1 MDKSLP
7 LCPIA
12 VVVVGH
18 VDHGKSTLIGR
29 LFHDA
34 GVLPEG
40 RFDQLTAAAE
50 RRGAAFEFAN
60 FTDGLQA
67 ERDQNVTI
75 DTTQILFRSNGREIL
90 FIDAPG
96 HREFIK
102 NMVTGAAQ
110 ADAALL
116 VIDAVD
122 GVSDQTRRHAL
133 LLTILGITR
142 LIVVINKIDRIAES
156 ERQARFSALAAAA
169 TDVLGS
175 LGLAPASI
183 VPAAASLGWNVI
195 NRAAEIAWHQG
206 ATVVEALFDLAPAR
220 TRSHLPAPARTCS
233 HLPAPDRTGSHLSAP
248 ARTCAVFS
256 VQDVYRRDAR
266 RWLVGRLESGSL
278 SPGDAVVVLPSGQP
292 ATVDLVEFGAA
303 DPQVRTP
310 AFTIREPLFVA
321 RGDVLASPDAG
332 LVVATTLHARI
343 FWLGREPMTADRRY
357 EMRLGTQH
365 TDAEVVAITRVI
377 DASALAERTDCSC
390 VPAHDVA
397 DVELRLS
404 RPLVV
409 APSLALAAGG
419 RATALAR
426 LVIVDRLP
434 QPDIVGGGIVLST
447 TPAMARAAAAAT
459 EARVSA
465 DERRVRQGHR
475 GAVVWLTGLSGSG
488 KSTLANGLERTLFDR
503 GLQVTVLDGDRVRFG
518 LNADLGFSQ
527 EDRRENI
534 RRIAEVAKLFA
545 ESGVIA
551 ITSFISPYAADRE
564 RARDIVSTDAS
575 GAGLPFIEVFVEADL
590 SVCEARD
597 PKGLY
602 RKARAG
608 DIAEFTGIS
617 APYEM
622 PAHAEL
628 VIRTAECTP
637 EEGVAQLA
645 ELVLGAVRS

>member
-1 MDKSLP
+1 MK
-7 LCPIA
+7 

-40 RFDQLTAAAE
+40 RFDQLVAAAE
-50 RRGAAFEFAN
+50 RRGVAFEFAN

-133 LLTILGITR
+133 LLTILGISR

-156 ERQARFSALAAAA
+156 ERPARFSALAAAA

-220 TRSHLPAPARTCS
+220 TRSHQL
-233 HLPAPDRTGSHLSAP
+233 APDRP
-248 ARTCAVFS
+248 CAVFS

-278 SPGDAVVVLPSGQP
+278 APGDSVVVLPSGQT

-303 DPQVRTP
+303 NPQVRTP

-357 EMRLGTQH
+357 EVRLGTQH

-377 DASALAERTDCSC
+377 DASELAERVDCSC

-419 RATALAR
+419 RACALAR

-434 QPDIVGGGIVLST
+434 QPDIVGGGIVLPT
-447 TPAMARAAAAAT
+447 TPAMAQAAAAAT

-465 DERRVRQGHR
+465 DERRARQGHR
-475 GAVVWLTGLSGSG
+475 GVVVWLTGLSGSG
-488 KSTLANGLERTLFDR
+488 KSTLANGLERTLFAR

-590 SVCEARD
+590 AVCEARD

-608 DIAEFTGIS
+608 DIADFTGIS
-617 APYEM
+617 APYEI

-637 EEGVAQLA
+637 EEGVARLA
-645 ELVLGAVRS
+645 ELVLGVVRS

>member
-1 MDKSLP
+1 M
-7 LCPIA
+7 
-12 VVVVGH
+12 VVVGH

-34 GVLPEG
+34 GALPEG

-60 FTDGLQA
+60 LTDGLQA

-220 TRSHLPAPARTCS
+220 TSSHLPAPARTRSHQLAPDRTRS

-278 SPGDAVVVLPSGQP
+278 APGDAVVVLPSGQT

-303 DPQVRTP
+303 DPHVRTP

-343 FWLGREPMTADRRY
+343 FWLGREPMTTDRRY
-357 EMRLGTQH
+357 EIRLGTQH
-365 TDAEVVAITRVI
+365 TDAELVTIARVI
-377 DASALAERTDCSC
+377 DASELAERADRSC

-419 RATALAR
+419 RASALAR

-434 QPDIVGGGIVLST
+434 QPDIVGGGIVLPT

-488 KSTLANGLERTLFDR
+488 KSTLANGLERTLFAR
-503 GLQVTVLDGDRVRFG
+503 GFQVTVLDGDRVRFG

-645 ELVLGAVRS
+645 ELVLGAVRP